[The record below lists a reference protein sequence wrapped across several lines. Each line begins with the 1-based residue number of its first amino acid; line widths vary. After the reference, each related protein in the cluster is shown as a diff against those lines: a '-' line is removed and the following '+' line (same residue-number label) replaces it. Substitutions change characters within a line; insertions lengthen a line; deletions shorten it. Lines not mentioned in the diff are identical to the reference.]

1 MNEIYKGMDNAAEQI
16 NENFEM
22 LGFEFDTNNDGNYL
36 RLPGGVQICWGKTVV
51 LASSSSSDHKEGEII
66 FPAEFKDTNY
76 SISLSPNAGGVANFV
91 AAIHSKPKTNGC
103 EVAVTRRST
112 ADTELRYIAIGT
124 Y

>member
-22 LGFEFDTNNDGNYL
+22 LGFEFDSNNNGNYL
-36 RLPGGVQICWGKTVV
+36 RLPGGVQICWGNTIV
-51 LASSSSSDHKEGEII
+51 LSSSSSSSYKEGEII

-76 SISLSPNAGGVANFV
+76 SVSLSPNSGGVANFGGV
-91 AAIHSKPKTNGC
+91 IHLDPTTSGC
-103 EVAVTRRST
+103 TVHVNRSST
-112 ADTELRYIAIGT
+112 ANTDLRYIAIGT